1 MQLSVYVARSNELF
15 AILFV
20 PATKKMNVLILGYRC
35 QNLLETSKFLSGHFF
50 HLCASLAR
58 SLLILFRP
66 EIKLKKLTSYFES
79 SNFRIHPQYGTMVI
93 LHMFRTMRL
102 MMIMTGM
109 LLAKRRTG
117 RGTPPKLK
125 LKSPSSTA
133 SPSQPCRAG
142 RIHFGKALYPTQ
154 HVSLTRTGTASR
166 AVGRALIASFGTLWH
181 RTTHG

>member
-1 MQLSVYVARSNELF
+1 M
-15 AILFV
+15 
-20 PATKKMNVLILGYRC
+20 PKLIG
-35 QNLLETSKFLSGHFF
+35 NFKVSSGHFF

-102 MMIMTGM
+102 MIMTGM

-125 LKSPSSTA
+125 LKSPSSTE

-142 RIHFGKALYPTQ
+142 RIHFGKAVYPTQ
-154 HVSLTRTGTASR
+154 RVSLTRTGTASR